1 MLEAM
6 SCSAAVL
13 ATQAG
18 AWEEIIRED
27 VDGHVVPV
35 NDQPAVTAKMDSL
48 LSDPEMLKQKGL
60 AGRERVLAHY
70 TVEREAK
77 ALVDLFRGLQ

>member
-1 MLEAM
+1 M

-27 VDGHVVPV
+27 IDGHVVPV
-35 NDQPAVTAKMDSL
+35 NDLSAVTAKMNSL
-48 LSDPEMLKQKGL
+48 LSDPVALKQKGL
-60 AGRERVLAHY
+60 AGRTRVLGHY

-77 ALVDLFRGLQ
+77 ALVDLFKGLQ